1 MKLAEKLQLMRKR
14 EGLSQED
21 LAEKLEKTVINPET
35 KTLNPNIV
43 GQSPYT
49 IAKMSGFEVPKDTK
63 ILVAEIAGVGADYPL
78 SKEKLFS
85 FVKLINSFLETVNG
99 LSFFELGGKT

>member
-1 MKLAEKLQLMRKR
+1 MLLCRRKEKEL
-14 EGLSQED
+14 
-21 LAEKLEKTVINPET
+21 LEKTVINPET

-78 SKEKLFS
+78 SKEKLS
-85 FVKLINSFLETVNG
+85 PVLACIKVKNAEEGIQKCVE
-99 LSFFELGGKT
+99 